1 MFQSYFKIA
10 GRNLSRYK
18 GFSFINIAGLAI
30 GMACSILIFLFVG
43 DELSY
48 DRIHEKANRIY
59 RIGQKGNIGD
69 RKFNGSTTQAPVA
82 RTLVEEFPEVEA
94 ATRIQ
99 PGINT
104 VITYE
109 EKSFFESRYLYVDS
123 SFFNVFTF
131 PLVRGNPKTAL
142 SKPYTM
148 VLTESTA
155 KKYFGDEDPIGKIL
169 HEADGN
175 DFMVTG
181 VAQDVPEN
189 SHFHFDVLASIKSLP
204 RSEEENW
211 LSDYLYTYIVLKE
224 GYSSATFETKLP
236 AFIKRHM
243 GPQLSEGLG
252 ITFDDWAASGNSL
265 NYYLDPLTKIYLH
278 SEATHQIEP
287 IGDITYVYFFSI
299 IAFFI
304 LLLACINFT
313 NLTSAKSSI
322 RAREVGMRKVMGS
335 SRGKLIMQFLAEST
349 FLTTIA
355 LLFSLV
361 IVELLLPL
369 FCDLSGKALSIN
381 YLTNW
386 YVLPVFLLLIIGVGL
401 LSGSYS
407 AFMISSF
414 QILTVIRG
422 EVNNG
427 AKKVW
432 FRSGLVIFQYTISIV
447 IIICTIVVY
456 QQLEFIRNK
465 KLGFIKDHVLVID
478 RAYGL
483 AEKVTVFKEEI
494 LKHHGVLNGSI
505 TSSIPGMS
513 DWSGTVFQRED
524 SPAEE
529 LFHFRLL
536 QGDYEVLNTFG
547 YELVEGRFFSKKFLS
562 DSMAFV
568 INETAVKDLGFK
580 NPVGQKIIEV
590 TEGGEERMTH
600 QVIGVV
606 KDFHFNSLR
615 EPIENLVIYLPRHYF
630 PRYMSFRIES
640 KKTKE
645 ALKHAEKTWKNMLP
659 NQPFRYFFLEDNFNA
674 LHQTEQRTGK
684 IFAVFSILAI
694 FIASLGLL
702 GLASF
707 MAEQR
712 TKEIGIRKVL
722 GASVPEIVRLFSKEF
737 ILWGLIA
744 NLIAWP
750 VAYFIM
756 KSWLQGFAYRVNM
769 PYGAFFTAALVAL
782 FFAIITVSVQTIHA
796 ATRNPVKA
804 ISYE

>member
-1 MFQSYFKIA
+1 MFQNYFKIA

-48 DRIHEKANRIY
+48 DRFHEKVNRIY
-59 RIGQKGNIGD
+59 RVGQMGNIGD
-69 RKFNGSTTQAPVA
+69 RKFIGSTTQAPVA
-82 RTLVEEFPEVEA
+82 KTLVEEFPEVEA

-99 PGINT
+99 RGINT

-109 EKSFFESRYLYVDS
+109 EKSFFETRYLYVDS

-131 PLVRGNPKTAL
+131 PLVRGNPETAL
-142 SKPYTM
+142 SKPHTM
-148 VLTESTA
+148 ILTESTA
-155 KKYFGDEDPIGKIL
+155 KKYFGDEDPIGKVL

-181 VAQDVPEN
+181 VAMDVPEN
-189 SHFHFDVLASIKSLP
+189 SHFHFDVLASIKTLP

-211 LSDYLYTYIVLKE
+211 LSDYLYSYIVLKE
-224 GYSSATFETKLP
+224 GYPPDKFAGKLP
-236 AFIKRHM
+236 AFIERHV
-243 GPQLSEGLG
+243 GPQIQEALG
-252 ITFDDWAASGNSL
+252 ITLDDWSASGNNM

-278 SEATHQIEP
+278 SEATAQIEP
-287 IGDITYVYFFSI
+287 IGDITYVYFFSV

-335 SRGKLIMQFLAEST
+335 SRGKLIVQFLAEST

-355 LLFSLV
+355 LLISLV

-369 FCDLSGKALSIN
+369 FNNLSGKELSVQ
-381 YLTNW
+381 YLSNL
-386 YVLPVFLLLIIGVGL
+386 YVLPGFLLLIIVVGF

-407 AFMISSF
+407 AFTISSF

-422 EVNNG
+422 EVNTG
-427 AKKVW
+427 PKKAW
-432 FRSGLVIFQYTISIV
+432 FRSGLVIFQYAISIV

-465 KLGFIKDHVLVID
+465 KLGFKKEHVLVID

-483 AEKVTVFKEEI
+483 EEKVMVFKDEI
-494 LKHHGVLNGSI
+494 LKHPGALNGSV
-505 TSSIPGMS
+505 TSAIPGMS
-513 DWSGTVFQRED
+513 GWHGTVFQRED

-536 QGDYEVLNTFG
+536 RGDYEVLNTFG
-547 YELVEGRFFSKKFLS
+547 YELVEGRFFSKKFKS

-568 INETAVKDLGFK
+568 INETAAKDLGFK
-580 NPVGQKIIEV
+580 DPVGKKIVEIS
-590 TEGGEERMTH
+590 EGVDERTTH
-600 QVIGVV
+600 EIIGMV

-615 EPIENLVIYLPRHYF
+615 DPIENLVIYLPSHYF
-630 PRYMSFRIES
+630 PLYLSFRIDS
-640 KKTKE
+640 KRTAE
-645 ALKHAEKTWKNMLP
+645 IIRHAEKTWEKMVP

-684 IFAVFSILAI
+684 IFGVFSILAI

-737 ILWGLIA
+737 ILWGLMA

-750 VAYFIM
+750 VAYFVM
-756 KSWLQGFAYRVNM
+756 KSWLQNFAYRVNM
-769 PYGAFFTAALVAL
+769 PYWVFFVAALVAL